1 MTEMQRMP
9 LEVAK
14 AQMLLSKKLNVS
26 LDELMETDFAA
37 QKENKADRTALSSEE
52 QSPRRILISSPD
64 GKTIA
69 NCYKFRS
76 SPHFSTSKKA
86 PKYALLGIDDKSFW
100 GDSTNVLG
108 WYAKE
113 EDIRREIEEIH
124 AAMLRGDT
132 SYQLKYTV
140 NVAYKWCTLRIVE

>member
-52 QSPRRILISSPD
+52 Q
-64 GKTIA
+64 
-69 NCYKFRS
+69 
-76 SPHFSTSKKA
+76 
-86 PKYALLGIDDKSFW
+86 
-100 GDSTNVLG
+100 
-108 WYAKE
+108 
-113 EDIRREIEEIH
+113 
-124 AAMLRGDT
+124 
-132 SYQLKYTV
+132 
-140 NVAYKWCTLRIVE
+140 